1 MDDFESRLVTAIH
14 DNTEALAREVLEMS
28 EYAVFESGT
37 DDQLSEVMTRA
48 EARQWADDAYEAG
61 ETRVLAIRLA

>member
-1 MDDFESRLVTAIH
+1 
-14 DNTEALAREVLEMS
+14 MS

-37 DDQLSEVMTRA
+37 EDQLSNVMTRV

-61 ETRVLAIRLA
+61 ETRVLAIRLAAYQGPFVMEER